1 MNRVMTQ
8 IKTSDEVLEVLGWVH
23 EMILINKSYQNDSL
37 SPEYDYEQ
45 NINRLL
51 NQCEDS
57 MTEYGLTNELLEAWF
72 DEKD

>member
-1 MNRVMTQ
+1 MTQ